1 MFYARTW
8 SQCGA
13 LASGGQEPSWG
24 NYLRNLRT
32 QQRSHCEMMGCVE
45 THKGQKDG
53 FVVAASN
60 VHAGDWVAGSG
71 ASEED

>member
-1 MFYARTW
+1 
-8 SQCGA
+8 
-13 LASGGQEPSWG
+13 
-24 NYLRNLRT
+24 
-32 QQRSHCEMMGCVE
+32 MMGCVE

-53 FVVAASN
+53 FIVVTSN